1 MSDYPEMCPVCH
13 KADADLCFCSKAA
26 QDAAWNRRAQPAAQ
40 ALPSITE
47 QQSKWGRLYTAAN
60 ALVVKMGFIGSMQAD
75 STEMESLKDKLH
87 DLDGGEWMPGL
98 MPPAQPAAP
107 SVCSSCDG
115 TGKISGLPCAWC
127 MQSAAPSVAPEPVAW
142 TLQSELDAAQTTCSA
157 HLWFTNPRN
166 SAWTALFT
174 REQIAAH
181 PPRAPLTEE
190 EFRAA
195 MEAAIPGWE
204 PDENLA
210 MWAGLIKDAL
220 EAAHCISAEGEKP

>member
-1 MSDYPEMCPVCH
+1 MTDTLIQRLSDE
-13 KADADLCFCSKAA
+13 ADLCRNDGATDIAGLLDDTIAA
-26 QDAAWNRRAQPAAQ
+26 
-40 ALPSITE
+40 LE
-47 QQSKWGRLYTAAN
+47 QQ
-60 ALVVKMGFIGSMQAD
+60 
-75 STEMESLKDKLH
+75 
-87 DLDGGEWMPGL
+87 
-98 MPPAQPAAP
+98 
-107 SVCSSCDG
+107 
-115 TGKISGLPCAWC
+115 
-127 MQSAAPSVAPEPVAW
+127 AAPSVAPEPVAW

-220 EAAHCISAEGEKP
+220 EAAHCISAEGATK